1 LDNGTLSSQPL
12 ENPPE
17 VSSQQ
22 DLNWK
27 WDDQEFDLSEF
38 KARAQNAAE

>member
-1 LDNGTLSSQPL
+1 LDDGTLSPQPL

-27 WDDQEFDLSEF
+27 WDHQEFDLSEF
-38 KARAQNAAE
+38 KARAQNVAM